1 MNNNLV
7 FNTLVFQAKINS
19 GLKQVELFD
28 DILSL
33 GFNNI
38 EPRREY
44 FVDIDK
50 EIPEMRKAAESKN
63 ITLFYSVPDY
73 IFLDDGELNPKIF
86 EYFEEAKRLNV
97 ANVKMSIGNYRHF
110 SQLKQLN
117 FINDQPFNFTVEN
130 DQTQQSG
137 TINKINQFLQDAKK
151 AKLNIGYTFDL
162 GNFRYV
168 QESEVDAA
176 DTLGSYV
183 TYIHLKNLAEQ
194 DGNFIVTSLDK
205 GIIDWKSVVEK
216 LPTGL
221 PIGLE
226 YPSSD
231 VDEVLKDKQSIEVLE
246 NKRK

>member
-73 IFLDDGELNPKIF
+73 IFLDDGELNPKII

-117 FINDQPFNFTVEN
+117 FINDQP
-130 DQTQQSG
+130 QQSG

-176 DTLGSYV
+176 DTLGLYV

-194 DGNFIVTSLDK
+194 DGKFIVISLDK

-246 NKRK
+246 NERK

>member
-33 GFNNI
+33 GFKNI

-63 ITLFYSVPDY
+63 IKLFYSVPDY

-117 FINDQPFNFTVEN
+117 FINDQ
-130 DQTQQSG
+130 TQQSG
-137 TINKINQFLQDAKK
+137 TINKINKFLQDAKQ

-176 DTLGSYV
+176 ETLGSYV

-205 GIIDWKSVVEK
+205 GIIDWRSVVEK
-216 LPTGL
+216 LPTEL

-231 VDEVLKDKQSIEVLE
+231 VDEVLRDKQSIEVLE
-246 NKRK
+246 NERK